1 MDTLA
6 TGDSIVMKVRVP
18 EALGLAG
25 VDGTGAL
32 PRDSAYAL
40 IDGPRPDSDVL
51 DHTRLWVDR
60 WGAPTRIRDATG
72 HVTSTTRG
80 DTRYPALVTRVDYSN
95 QRVVAAEYDARGNL
109 AAQTDSSNWRLLPD
123 GTRKYATTRYERT
136 DPAWP
141 DFVTQVTLPE
151 GEVTRMGYHTNGSP
165 AWQQPGTS
173 ATHRASFGYNAA
185 GQVESM
191 LSAGA
196 TIPTRLYY
204 DPVSGNLERMVT
216 PLGIE
221 TRYRADELGRDTLV
235 DAPVDAYRRLK
246 TITRY
251 DVMGFDT
258 LSISDG
264 DALEGDLYVRT
275 ERNREGQPLLVERWS
290 TVDSIRIG
298 TVRRSWQYDAVGR
311 LAVEVDEA
319 DAPLRHH
326 YDAAGNDTLTIS
338 RRSYLLRTRYDV
350 LNRPV
355 ERITPPVTYERWV
368 RGIAGIRARSG
379 QVSEDTF
386 PYYLFT
392 APDSTFAISGDTV
405 KFAYDPVTGQMTQ
418 ADNRYAQIRRGYN
431 RNGTLSVDTTR
442 VRTWDMSAWSAT
454 PHEYVMRYEYDLN
467 GRRTRLTLP
476 DNLAPEPGRQHQD
489 YAYDPVWGGLRQVR
503 SAMGLEYGF
512 RYNLEGAADTIRY
525 PGNRV
530 ETFSYDLDGRRTRRL
545 MTQGSY
551 VISDATFTL
560 NENGSNKVVVE
571 LGALA
576 EYINEVRYDYAYTQ
590 LGRLRQAKTK
600 RIGSGKPLGPQ
611 RLEDYSWDAL
621 GNRWK
626 SHVHGL
632 VGSATHPTISWYRHG
647 TNRVT
652 FSTPPSGT
660 TDNVNINQSSYDAA
674 GNVDWFGG
682 TTYAS
687 GDQAVHIDESVT
699 RSYYSADEKLHAAE
713 TRRCK
718 SEVPLNSGT
727 ADEDPDPPY
736 CLAPYLLSNAASG
749 SFEWYRYDALG
760 RRIMVRT
767 RRDPWCGGAACSSTI
782 TRFIWDGDQVLAEIR
797 GEGGADY
804 SETPN
809 QTGPQ
814 YGRVVY
820 THGGGLDQPLDI
832 MRSSGVGG
840 AAILLPIPTW
850 RGTFVTATDSAGN
863 MVCAPWVYCE
873 ITFTSA

>member
-1 MDTLA
+1 
-6 TGDSIVMKVRVP
+6 
-18 EALGLAG
+18 
-25 VDGTGAL
+25 
-32 PRDSAYAL
+32 
-40 IDGPRPDSDVL
+40 
-51 DHTRLWVDR
+51 
-60 WGAPTRIRDATG
+60 
-72 HVTSTTRG
+72 
-80 DTRYPALVTRVDYSN
+80 
-95 QRVVAAEYDARGNL
+95 
-109 AAQTDSSNWRLLPD
+109 
-123 GTRKYATTRYERT
+123 
-136 DPAWP
+136 
-141 DFVTQVTLPE
+141 
-151 GEVTRMGYHTNGSP
+151 
-165 AWQQPGTS
+165 
-173 ATHRASFGYNAA
+173 
-185 GQVESM
+185 
-191 LSAGA
+191 
-196 TIPTRLYY
+196 
-204 DPVSGNLERMVT
+204 
-216 PLGIE
+216 
-221 TRYRADELGRDTLV
+221 
-235 DAPVDAYRRLK
+235 
-246 TITRY
+246 
-251 DVMGFDT
+251 
-258 LSISDG
+258 
-264 DALEGDLYVRT
+264 
-275 ERNREGQPLLVERWS
+275 
-290 TVDSIRIG
+290 
-298 TVRRSWQYDAVGR
+298 
-311 LAVEVDEA
+311 
-319 DAPLRHH
+319 
-326 YDAAGNDTLTIS
+326 
-338 RRSYLLRTRYDV
+338 
-350 LNRPV
+350 
-355 ERITPPVTYERWV
+355 
-368 RGIAGIRARSG
+368 
-379 QVSEDTF
+379 
-386 PYYLFT
+386 
-392 APDSTFAISGDTV
+392 
-405 KFAYDPVTGQMTQ
+405 
-418 ADNRYAQIRRGYN
+418 
-431 RNGTLSVDTTR
+431 
-442 VRTWDMSAWSAT
+442 
-454 PHEYVMRYEYDLN
+454 
-467 GRRTRLTLP
+467 
-476 DNLAPEPGRQHQD
+476 
-489 YAYDPVWGGLRQVR
+489 
-503 SAMGLEYGF
+503 
-512 RYNLEGAADTIRY
+512 
-525 PGNRV
+525 
-530 ETFSYDLDGRRTRRL
+530 
-545 MTQGSY
+545 
-551 VISDATFTL
+551 
-560 NENGSNKVVVE
+560 VVVE

-576 EYINEVRYDYAYTQ
+576 EYINEVRYDYTYTQ

-832 MRSSGVGG
+832 MRSSGVAG
-840 AAILLPIPTW
+840 AASILLPIPTW

-873 ITFTSA
+873 ITFTSAHSSAFLLPGAPVAGEYWYGSLAQGNENASGTIYMRNRYYNPQTGAFTQQDPIGLAGGLNTYGFANGDPVSYSDPYGLSASCDPPRPNCPETMAGQAHAAARRWFADAKDRALEIAGDVGRGLSEVTGVSDFIRAGFGWDPSGGEDVSGGQRLLAAGSLILTVGVPEGAVAANLNRTRRIAQGADVTVDRVGSFYRATWEIPGDGGGQSRAVWNKIINSEGRTVRMYKDSYDRGGRFQHRHHKFPDNRDVR